1 MSKVCIAG
9 AGSWGLALAL
19 VLEKNG
25 HEVTVWSALP
35 EEIRLLKEE
44 HENKRCLP
52 GVIIPQTIRLT
63 DKLDEAVADK
73 DVIVM
78 AVASPYTRAT
88 AAKLSP
94 YIKDGQIIVDVAK
107 GIEENT
113 LDTLSQ
119 VIKDELPTAQVAVLS
134 GPTHAEEVSR
144 FIPTTCV
151 IGAEAEETA
160 CFLQNLFMNESFRIY
175 TSSDVLGIELG
186 GSLKNVIALAA
197 GIADGLGY
205 GDNTKAALIT
215 RGIHEISRLGVAMG
229 GRLQDEVQMVVE
241 GVYSAKAALILAKK
255 YNISM
260 PITEKINEI
269 LFEGKNAKDAVRE
282 LMLRDR
288 KVEYE

>member
-88 AAKLSP
+88 AAKLAS

-107 GIEENT
+107 GIEEKS
-113 LDTLSQ
+113 LHTLSQ

-186 GSLKNVIALAA
+186 GSLTVSYTHLTLPTN
-197 GIADGLGY
+197 
-205 GDNTKAALIT
+205 
-215 RGIHEISRLGVAMG
+215 
-229 GRLQDEVQMVVE
+229 
-241 GVYSAKAALILAKK
+241 
-255 YNISM
+255 
-260 PITEKINEI
+260 
-269 LFEGKNAKDAVRE
+269 
-282 LMLRDR
+282 
-288 KVEYE
+288 

>member
-88 AAKLSP
+88 AAKLAP

-107 GIEENT
+107 MNCRQHRWQYYPD
-113 LDTLSQ
+113 LHMLRRS
-119 VIKDELPTAQVAVLS
+119 AVLYR
-134 GPTHAEEVSR
+134 PHALSVPR
-144 FIPTTCV
+144 LRRQPAFC
-151 IGAEAEETA
+151 
-160 CFLQNLFMNESFRIY
+160 RI
-175 TSSDVLGIELG
+175 
-186 GSLKNVIALAA
+186 SL
-197 GIADGLGY
+197 
-205 GDNTKAALIT
+205 
-215 RGIHEISRLGVAMG
+215 
-229 GRLQDEVQMVVE
+229 
-241 GVYSAKAALILAKK
+241 
-255 YNISM
+255 
-260 PITEKINEI
+260 
-269 LFEGKNAKDAVRE
+269 
-282 LMLRDR
+282 
-288 KVEYE
+288 